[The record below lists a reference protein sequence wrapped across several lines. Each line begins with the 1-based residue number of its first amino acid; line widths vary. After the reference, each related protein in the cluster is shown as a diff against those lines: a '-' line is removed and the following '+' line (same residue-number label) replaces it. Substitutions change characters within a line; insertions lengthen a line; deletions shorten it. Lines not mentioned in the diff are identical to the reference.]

1 MLISAEKI
9 SNFKSDKMA
18 EQEYSFFE
26 SVTKSFDKASKFTK
40 WEHGLLEQIKACN
53 AVYQMRFPIKRDDG
67 SIEVIEAYRVQ
78 HSQHKTPC
86 KGGIRFSE
94 AVNQDEVMALA
105 ALMTYKCAIVNVPF
119 GGAKGGIKINPR
131 KYSEFELQKITRRYT
146 AELIRKNF
154 IGPGTDVPAPDYGT
168 GEREM
173 AWIVDTYESMKPGE
187 IDGLAAVTGKPVT
200 QGGVRG
206 RKEATGLGVFYG
218 VREVCNMPD
227 VMQRLGLSV
236 GVEGKTI
243 VVQGLGNVGYHSA
256 KFFREHGAK
265 VIAIA
270 EYEGAICSEAGL
282 HEEEVF
288 QHRKA
293 TGSIL
298 NFPGAKNLPNS
309 SAALELE
316 CDILIPAALENV
328 INKDNAPNVKAKII
342 GEAANGPLTPEAD
355 EILNKKG
362 TLIIPDMYLN
372 AGGVTVS
379 YFEWLKNLSHVRYGR
394 MEKRFTEN
402 INKHILGTIEGLTG
416 KSVTPKQRSFIEHGP
431 SEVDLVH
438 SGLEETMFEATHEIM
453 NCWKAN
459 SKIPDMRTAAY
470 VVAIDKVGTAYAE
483 LGIFP

>member
-1 MLISAEKI
+1 
-9 SNFKSDKMA
+9 MA
-18 EQEYSFFE
+18 DQQYSFFE
-26 SVTKSFDKASKFTK
+26 SVTKSFDKAAKFTK
-40 WEHGLLEQIKACN
+40 WEEGLLDQIKTCN

-187 IDGLAAVTGKPVT
+187 IDGLASVTGKPVS

-218 VREVCNMPD
+218 VREVCSMHD
-227 VMQRLGLSV
+227 IMQRVGLPV
-236 GVEGKTI
+236 GVEGKRI
-243 VVQGLGNVGYHSA
+243 VVQGLGNVGYHTA
-256 KFFREHGAK
+256 KFFREHGSK
-265 VIAIA
+265 IVAIA
-270 EYEGAICSEAGL
+270 EYEGAIFCEKGL
-282 HEEEVF
+282 SEEEVF
-288 QHRKA
+288 NHRKK

-298 NFPGAKNLPNS
+298 NFPGATNLNAS
-309 SAALELE
+309 SDALELE

-328 INKDNAPNVKAKII
+328 INKDNAANVKAKII
-342 GEAANGPLTPEAD
+342 GEAANGPLTPDAD
-355 EILNKKG
+355 EILAKKG

-402 INKHILGTIEGLTG
+402 MNKQILGAVEHLTG
-416 KSVTPKQRSFIEHGP
+416 KNVAIKERSLIEHGP
-431 SEVDLVH
+431 SEVDLVY
-438 SGLEETMFEATHEIM
+438 SGLEETMIEATHEIM

-459 SKIPDMRTAAY
+459 PKIPDMRTASY